1 MVAPY
6 QDRGIIYAT
15 GVGTLYLG
23 VVDSDLKR
31 ERRCGKTTE
40 GLYEPE
46 FIQIAI

>member
-1 MVAPY
+1 MY
-6 QDRGIIYAT
+6 R
-15 GVGTLYLG
+15 G
-23 VVDSDLKR
+23 VVNSDLKG